1 MNTIQVSLKNIYG
14 KVVCKSDS
22 IDTKFGQYPRIG
34 WVNINRQSMK
44 RRNIKYTIIKLEESP
59 QYKFLCNNTN
69 YYKEYMN
76 VTGWISGYGQERKNA
91 VKNFENLIKN
101 FDEKKMTQI
110 DCVIEDGK
118 YVLVDG
124 LHRCSIMFY
133 KNKDKLI
140 KINIIKCKDF
150 TSLPRK

>member
-34 WVNINRQSMK
+34 WVNINGQSMK

>member
-1 MNTIQVSLKNIYG
+1 MNIIEIPIKILYG
-14 KVVCKSDS
+14 KIVCKSDS
-22 IDTKFGQYPRIG
+22 INNQFGQYPRIG
-34 WVNINRQSMK
+34 WVDINNK
-44 RRNIKYTIIKLEESP
+44 TVNKKNIKYKIIKLEESP
-59 QYKFLCNNTN
+59 QYHFLCNNKN

-76 VTGWISGYGQERKNA
+76 VNGWISGYGKERKNA
-91 VKNFENLIKN
+91 VKNFENLILN
-101 FDEKKMTQI
+101 FDETKMTQI
-110 DCVIEDGK
+110 DCVIEEDK

-133 KNKDKLI
+133 KNKDKFI

>member
-1 MNTIQVSLKNIYG
+1 
-14 KVVCKSDS
+14 
-22 IDTKFGQYPRIG
+22 
-34 WVNINRQSMK
+34 MK
-44 RRNIKYTIIKLEESP
+44 RRHIKYKIIKLEESP
-59 QYKFLCNNTN
+59 QYEFLCKNTN

-76 VTGWISGYGQERKNA
+76 VTGWISGYGKERKNA

-150 TSLPRK
+150 ISLPRE

>member
-14 KVVCKSDS
+14 KIVCKSDS

-34 WVNINRQSMK
+34 WVNINGQSMK

>member
-22 IDTKFGQYPRIG
+22 IDTKFGQYPKIG
-34 WVNINRQSMK
+34 WININGRYMK
-44 RRNIKYTIIKLEESP
+44 RRNIKYKIIKLEESP

-76 VTGWISGYGQERKNA
+76 ITGWISGYGRERKNA

>member
-1 MNTIQVSLKNIYG
+1 MNTIEVSLKNIYG

-34 WVNINRQSMK
+34 WVNINGQTMK
-44 RRNIKYTIIKLEESP
+44 RRNIKYKIIKLEESP
-59 QYKFLCNNTN
+59 QYEFLCENTN

-76 VTGWISGYGQERKNA
+76 VTGWISGYGRERKNA

-133 KNKDKLI
+133 ENKDKLI
-140 KINIIKCKDF
+140 KINIIRCKDF
-150 TSLPRK
+150 ISLPRK